1 MVSNFCYLNI
11 LAFAGLNNEN
21 ILRYEYWLRLHGKPN
36 FNPETPSNSR
46 VTVYLSWN
54 FKPS

>member
-1 MVSNFCYLNI
+1 MVSNFCYQG
-11 LAFAGLNNEN
+11 GLNNEN

-46 VTVYLSWN
+46 VTVNLSWN